1 MTKIV
6 FYSLVVICCGLVTT
20 ASVRAADLPA
30 VGAAVDAPAT
40 AISPKAPAGR
50 PPLYARIVI
59 DSIYC
64 ERESKWDHL
73 TSQDEPYLM
82 VLGIATHRDPISWNT
97 GRPQVFR
104 DVDTGNNRR
113 FTTQRRVIY
122 EGEVPPGAVVGFQ
135 AIMWEKDASSD
146 NAVMR
151 LADKAAHSIHEWIKA
166 GEYPNVKKDFPRLMV
181 ALWPYLI
188 SAGVYLAGG
197 GDDDKIGEQ
206 EALFDYED
214 LTRFSER
221 PHRALRMVFDGG
233 DEGKYWLRYHVEFGE
248 DATRE
253 LGIRFTE
260 WDDVA
265 VGNVGGVAGDE
276 IVVVSDKEGAGGS
289 GRFFV
294 YDGQG
299 KLVRSF
305 DAPYSRFDRL
315 AVANVEAGTF
325 GEILVA
331 SPAGGGTVRSY
342 DHTGA
347 LKRNLKIPFT
357 KYDGFA
363 VGNVVGDDKAEIIIA
378 RDDDRKVL
386 VCSRDGEKLDEFGLD
401 WPFKGVRY
409 TASDTRHDA
418 FLVGDVLGD
427 GKAEI
432 VMIQNKNSNQSV
444 IRVYNGKGAEVRKS
458 SIAGEFGATFTNY
471 DAAALG
477 DVHGDAKKE
486 LLIAVSDDEKSYSY
500 TTYVLDLASGKQ
512 VGTRHWPWYSKHDGF
527 AAGSLLGGGKQQIV
541 VASIGDK
548 TVYVGR

>member
-1 MTKIV
+1 MKRV
-6 FYSLVVICCGLVTT
+6 LLFSLAFMCCGVALT
-20 ASVRAADLPA
+20 ASLRAADPPA
-30 VGAAVDAPAT
+30 AGAVVDRPAT
-40 AISPKAPAGR
+40 AISPKVPAER
-50 PPLYARIVI
+50 PPLHARIVI

-64 ERESKWDHL
+64 EKESKWDHM

-82 VLGIATHRDPISWNT
+82 VIGIATHRDPMTWST
-97 GRPQVFR
+97 GKPQVFS

-113 FTTQRRVIY
+113 FTKQQTVIY
-122 EGEVPPGAVVGFQ
+122 DGEVPPGHTIGFH
-135 AIMWEKDASSD
+135 AILWEKDQSSD
-146 NAVMR
+146 QMVLR
-151 LADKAAHSIHEWIKA
+151 LAHTLAEVVGVWLKRDGSASLLDTKNA
-166 GEYPNVKKDFPRLMV
+166 YLRLIPG
-181 ALWPYLI
+181 LWPFLI
-188 SAGVYLAGG
+188 SEGVYQMGG
-197 GDDDKIGEQ
+197 GQDDKIGDEQ
-206 EALFDYED
+206 AFFTYED
-214 LTRFSER
+214 LLRLSKT

-233 DEGKYWLRYHVEFGE
+233 DEGKYWLRYHIEFGK
-248 DATRE
+248 DAARE
-253 LGIRFTE
+253 VDIRFTE
-260 WDDVA
+260 WDDIA
-265 VGNVGGVAGDE
+265 IGNVDGAAGDE
-276 IVVVSDKEGAGGS
+276 IVIVSDKEGANGS

-299 KLVRSF
+299 KLMRSF

-315 AVANVEAGTF
+315 AVADVEAGTF

-331 SPAGGGTVRSY
+331 SPTGGGTVRSY

-363 VGNVVGDDKAEIIIA
+363 VGDVVGDNKAEIIIA

-386 VCSRDGEKLDEFGLD
+386 IYSRDGEKIDEFGLD

-432 VMIQNKNSNQSV
+432 VMIQNKNDNQSV
-444 IRVYNGKGAEVRKS
+444 IRVYNGKGSEVRKS
-458 SIAGEFGATFTNY
+458 STAGEFGATFTNY

-477 DVHGDAKKE
+477 DVHGDTKKE
-486 LLIAVSDDEKSYSY
+486 LLIAVSDDAKSYSY
-500 TTYVLDLASGKQ
+500 TTFLLDLASGKQ

-527 AAGSLLGGGKQQIV
+527 GAGRQQIV
-541 VASIGDK
+541 MASIGDK
-548 TVYVGR
+548 KVYVGR